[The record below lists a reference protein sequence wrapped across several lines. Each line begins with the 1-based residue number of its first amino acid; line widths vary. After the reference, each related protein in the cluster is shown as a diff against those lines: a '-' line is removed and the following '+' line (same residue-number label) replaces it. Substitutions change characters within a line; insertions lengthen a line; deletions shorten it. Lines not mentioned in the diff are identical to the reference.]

1 MYLARSEGKNKKAHL
16 REYSGYLQRD
26 KGGEKEEEMIGGEMD
41 LLTWGVEFFLIYHH
55 ECVVVSP
62 WCEVPRYEQAY
73 PRR

>member
-41 LLTWGVEFFLIYHH
+41 LLT
-55 ECVVVSP
+55 
-62 WCEVPRYEQAY
+62 
-73 PRR
+73 